1 LGVLNRR
8 NLDNNRIQKTTQQ
21 LVSNPE
27 GVATT
32 NFKIILISSLQGLQM
47 DIFMGNKMEQFG
59 RGWQIIQ
66 LNSSV
71 RKKYL
76 DRIQTLDGF

>member
-1 LGVLNRR
+1 M
-8 NLDNNRIQKTTQQ
+8 QQ

-27 GVATT
+27 GVAIT

>member
-1 LGVLNRR
+1 MGVLNRR

>member
-1 LGVLNRR
+1 M
-8 NLDNNRIQKTTQQ
+8 QQ
-21 LVSNPE
+21 LVSNLE

-47 DIFMGNKMEQFG
+47 DILMGNKMEQSG
-59 RGWQIIQ
+59 RGWQITQ
-66 LNSSV
+66 QNSSV